1 MCEQAFTELIAVNVI
16 RFHFDGLCCHVLY
29 QIVTEQQLA
38 QKVQIVTAI
47 DQAGAGKQQFILA
60 NLDYPNQEKLFI
72 KQENSPAKV
81 ILTSADGSAVNQLLF
96 ASPELTGQQIQVNI
110 SALSRRTVHFVIS
123 IDLFSWPTR
132 WQHWAEALF
141 HS

>member
-1 MCEQAFTELIAVNVI
+1 MEGESPRIQLVSA
-16 RFHFDGLCCHVLY
+16 DGGL

-81 ILTSADGSAVNQLLF
+81 FLTSADGSAVNQLLF
-96 ASPELTGQQIQVNI
+96 ASPELTGQQIQ
-110 SALSRRTVHFVIS
+110 
-123 IDLFSWPTR
+123 
-132 WQHWAEALF
+132 
-141 HS
+141 

>member
-1 MCEQAFTELIAVNVI
+1 MIF
-16 RFHFDGLCCHVLY
+16 FCHVLY

-81 ILTSADGSAVNQLLF
+81 ILTSADGAAVNQLLF
-96 ASPELTGQQIQVNI
+96 ASPELTGQQIQVNRHH
-110 SALSRRTVHFVIS
+110 SFKPKVYFNVYTALCVVGVCHNYVIS
-123 IDLFSWPTR
+123 IVCTNCT
-132 WQHWAEALF
+132 HVA
-141 HS
+141 

>member
-1 MCEQAFTELIAVNVI
+1 M
-16 RFHFDGLCCHVLY
+16 
-29 QIVTEQQLA
+29 A

-110 SALSRRTVHFVIS
+110 SALSRRAVHFVIS
-123 IDLFSWPTR
+123 IVCAYCACALNFFDLFKLVHKVVTL
-132 WQHWAEALF
+132 A
-141 HS
+141 